1 MNMARAFRPVSG
13 ESPAAFRVIFGLVG
27 LAVVLRLFAHGW
39 IGELY
44 IEPEHHFS
52 YPGFGWVKPWPG
64 WGMYLHFAALGAL
77 SVCIAAG
84 YRYRLCAALFFV
96 GFTYTEL
103 IDRTTYLNHH
113 YWICLAALLII
124 FLPLNRVASVDAW
137 RKHEMKAVSLP
148 TWVIWALRAQVGV
161 VYVFAGIAK
170 LNPDWLLNAQPMRI
184 WLYQHGDM
192 PLLGPLLQE
201 VWAAYAMSW
210 AGAAFDLTIVGWLL
224 WRRTRLWAYL
234 VLVGFHVATWVLF
247 PRLGVFPWMMI
258 GASLVFFNPD
268 WPRRVARAV
277 RWKVGESLSP
287 VEGAGRGEDFTLTPA
302 LSLRERGIV
311 ERYSWLTTWF
321 TYPCEPIEGEAGTGL
336 SWRTRAILVG
346 LGVFALVQI
355 VLPLR
360 HFAYSSNVRW
370 SEEGYLFSWR
380 VMLTEKAGFVQY
392 RVRDPETRQAW
403 IVSPEEYLTPLQVE
417 RMAFQP
423 DLILQTA
430 HIIAEDFAERG
441 FRGVTVNADAFVSWN
456 GRANARLIDPDPDLA
471 AIAPGLGAKDWIL
484 PHKSDYP
491 PSPSVSANPTVTPS
505 RLTMSVLKTLCN
517 SLMDRYAL
525 CAGSE
530 FLRIVSGSG
539 SLRSSSADSTS
550 SKAARTLWLASSSTP
565 RTSAPIPRSPLSGSF
580 APM

>member
-1 MNMARAFRPVSG
+1 MARAFQPVSG
-13 ESPAAFRVIFGLVG
+13 ESAAAFRVIFGLVG

-44 IEPEHHFS
+44 IEPEYHFS
-52 YPGFGWVKPWPG
+52 YPGFSWVKPWPG

-137 RKHEMKAVSLP
+137 RKPAMKPVSLP

-210 AGAAFDLTIVGWLL
+210 AGAAFDLTIVGWLV

-247 PRLGVFPWMMI
+247 PRLGIFPWMML
-258 GASLVFFNPD
+258 GASLVFFDPD

-277 RWKVGESLSP
+277 RWKVGESPSP
-287 VEGAGRGEDFTLTPA
+287 QPSPL
-302 LSLRERGIV
+302 
-311 ERYSWLTTWF
+311 
-321 TYPCEPIEGEAGTGL
+321 EGEVAAGT
-336 SWRTRAILVG
+336 SWGTRAILVG

-360 HFAYSSNVRW
+360 HFAYPSNVRW

-380 VMLTEKAGFVQY
+380 VMLTEKVGFVQY
-392 RVRDPETRQAW
+392 RVRHPETRQAW
-403 IVSPEEYLTPLQVE
+403 IVSPDEYLTPLQVE

-441 FRGVTVNADAFVSWN
+441 FRGVTVMGDAFVSWN
-456 GRANARLIDPDPDLA
+456 GRANARLIAPDADLA
-471 AIAPGLGAKDWIL
+471 SIAPGLGAKDWVL
-484 PHKSDYP
+484 PCESD
-491 PSPSVSANPTVTPS
+491 
-505 RLTMSVLKTLCN
+505 
-517 SLMDRYAL
+517 
-525 CAGSE
+525 
-530 FLRIVSGSG
+530 
-539 SLRSSSADSTS
+539 
-550 SKAARTLWLASSSTP
+550 
-565 RTSAPIPRSPLSGSF
+565 
-580 APM
+580 

>member
-1 MNMARAFRPVSG
+1 MARAFRPVSG
-13 ESPAAFRVIFGLVG
+13 ESAAAFRVIFGLVG

-77 SVCIAAG
+77 SVCIATG

-113 YWICLAALLII
+113 YWICLATLLII
-124 FLPLNRVASVDAW
+124 FLPLNRVASLDVW
-137 RKHEMKAVSLP
+137 RNPAIRADWLP
-148 TWVIWALRAQVGV
+148 TCVIWALRAQVGV

-210 AGAAFDLTIVGWLL
+210 AGAAFDLTIVGWLV

-247 PRLGVFPWMMI
+247 PRLGIFPWIMI
-258 GASLVFFNPD
+258 GASLVFFDPD
-268 WPRRVARAV
+268 WPRQVVSRISDWRGWMLGQSPLP
-277 RWKVGESLSP
+277 RPSP
-287 VEGAGRGEDFTLTPA
+287 VEVEGEDPP
-302 LSLRERGIV
+302 S
-311 ERYSWLTTWF
+311 
-321 TYPCEPIEGEAGTGL
+321 GL
-336 SWRTRAILVG
+336 DWGKRAILVG
-346 LGVFALVQI
+346 LGAFALVQI

-380 VMLTEKAGFVQY
+380 VMLTEKVGFVQY

-403 IVSPEEYLTPLQVE
+403 IVSPDEYLTPLQVE
-417 RMAFQP
+417 RMAIQP

-430 HIIAEDFAERG
+430 HIAAEDFADRG
-441 FRGVTVNADAFVSWN
+441 FPGVTVKADAFVSWN
-456 GRANARLIDPDPDLA
+456 GRANTRLIDPDADLA
-471 AIAPGLGAKDWIL
+471 SIASGLGPKPWAL
-484 PHKSDYP
+484 PYKSD
-491 PSPSVSANPTVTPS
+491 
-505 RLTMSVLKTLCN
+505 
-517 SLMDRYAL
+517 
-525 CAGSE
+525 
-530 FLRIVSGSG
+530 
-539 SLRSSSADSTS
+539 
-550 SKAARTLWLASSSTP
+550 
-565 RTSAPIPRSPLSGSF
+565 
-580 APM
+580 